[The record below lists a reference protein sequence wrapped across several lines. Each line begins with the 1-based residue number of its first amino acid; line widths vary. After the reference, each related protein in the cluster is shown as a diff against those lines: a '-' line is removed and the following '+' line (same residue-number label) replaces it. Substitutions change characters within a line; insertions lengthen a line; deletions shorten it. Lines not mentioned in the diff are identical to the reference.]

1 MSGLAGLREALAA
14 EGGTVAAA
22 LRGNVPTDRAPGPAQ
37 LGASGPR
44 TRGRAAEYELLLEL
58 ILEGSLLHYG
68 QPRVLA
74 LDDPDLALLLGD
86 QLYALGLE
94 RLAALGDL
102 EAVGELGRLI
112 SLLAQAHL
120 RHEGALADALW
131 RAGAVAVGWGA
142 DSGLRRAQELA
153 RAQDAG
159 ATNALLHAATDR
171 AATVAGEGAAESADR

>member
-86 QLYALGLE
+86 QL
-94 RLAALGDL
+94 
-102 EAVGELGRLI
+102 
-112 SLLAQAHL
+112 
-120 RHEGALADALW
+120 
-131 RAGAVAVGWGA
+131 
-142 DSGLRRAQELA
+142 
-153 RAQDAG
+153 
-159 ATNALLHAATDR
+159 
-171 AATVAGEGAAESADR
+171 